1 VFDRHIKEK
10 AKRDWR
16 LLIVDGHSSHV
27 NLEFLEACKRLRIV
41 VLILPPHSTH
51 RLQPLD
57 VGLFLPLSNYYS
69 LELDRLMHISDG
81 ITRLTKRNF
90 WNIFKKSWNQ
100 AFTEKNIK
108 SAFAKT
114 GINPQDAELIMAQIK
129 PEDPPKPTTPLRKS
143 RDEIRTPY
151 SAIALRRAKKEWRI
165 NPNKALVEKVLKA
178 NEKLHARAQIAE
190 YRCEGLREALQEE
203 KKKRTKG
210 VKLDLRGKPDA
221 GSVFWSPP
229 KIDSARA
236 YKNKKDAEIEQDM
249 IDKEL
254 RKAAQKA
261 KEELEE
267 LYKQEKRNQRE
278 LKAQISKESKAAQK
292 KTTVQRK
299 TRQKPVKPVESGK
312 KMAVLRSKSACEK
325 NKQLEMVVLE
335 GEPEEVVR
343 RTNRGRST
351 RMPLRFRT

>member
-1 VFDRHIKEK
+1 
-10 AKRDWR
+10 
-16 LLIVDGHSSHV
+16 
-27 NLEFLEACKRLRIV
+27 
-41 VLILPPHSTH
+41 LPPHSTH

-57 VGLFLPLSNYYS
+57 IGLFLPLSNYYS
-69 LELDRLMHISDG
+69 IELDRLIHISDG

-90 WNIFKKSWNQ
+90 WNVFKKAWIQ

-114 GINPQDAELIMAQIK
+114 GINPQDSELVIAQIR
-129 PEDPPKPTTPLRKS
+129 PEDPPKPATPLRKS
-143 RDEIRTPY
+143 YNEIRTPY

-178 NEKLHARAQIAE
+178 NEKLSARVQIAE

-203 KKKRTKG
+203 KKKRSKG
-210 VKLDLRGKPDA
+210 TKLDLRGKPDA
-221 GSVFWSPP
+221 GSVFWSPS

-236 YKNKKDAEIEQDM
+236 YKNTKDAEIEQDM

-254 RKAAQKA
+254 RKVAQKA
-261 KEELEE
+261 KKELEE
-267 LYKQEKRNQRE
+267 LHKQEKRNQRE
-278 LKAQISKESKAAQK
+278 IKAQISKESKAAQK

-299 TRQKPVKPVESGK
+299 PRQKPVKSTGSGK
-312 KMAVLRSKSACEK
+312 KMAVLRSKSTCK
-325 NKQLEMVVLE
+325 KSKQLEIIVLE
-335 GEPEEVVR
+335 GEPEEVGR

-351 RMPLRFRT
+351 RMPLRFRQ